1 MRSAGRSVVLALA
14 FPLVL
19 VPLALP
25 ACGGAPQAPAVPE
38 LTLAGVETEVAEAL
52 GAARAAVMAAPDS
65 PKAWSTLA
73 DLFFAHDFKPDAAR
87 CYARAGELDPASY
100 LWPYRQGWSL
110 LAEDPAA
117 AAAAFERALVSIE
130 TYAPAHVVLAR
141 ALARLGQNDEALAH
155 YARAAELDPTS
166 AEPHAGTGLVHL
178 AMGDYAAA
186 RTALEAALARNPAHV
201 EAHAALAQAC
211 LALGQDKKA
220 QQHAE
225 RARTL
230 PQTRREADAYANP
243 NVPPLGA
250 RARTSHG
257 RELERTGRV
266 EDALAQYRAALASNP
281 DYYLARRSLANLLLA
296 RGEREAALELLREGV
311 LSNPSFERVRK
322 DLERVEGGANS
333 LERDED

>member
-1 MRSAGRSVVLALA
+1 MRSARLARLGVLAL
-14 FPLVL
+14 L

-25 ACGGAPQAPAVPE
+25 ACGGAPAAPTVPD
-38 LTLAGVETEVAEAL
+38 LSLAGVEAEVAQAL
-52 GAARAAVMAAPDS
+52 EAARAGVVAAPDS
-65 PKAWSTLA
+65 SKAWGELA
-73 DLFFAHDFKPDAAR
+73 DLLFAHDFKADAAV
-87 CYARAGELDPASY
+87 CYARAAALDPASY
-100 LWPYRQGWSL
+100 LWPYRLGWSL
-110 LAEDPAA
+110 LSEDPAG
-117 AAAAFERALVSIE
+117 AAAAFERALASIE
-130 TYAPAHVVLAR
+130 TYAPAHTVHAR
-141 ALARLGQNDEALAH
+141 ALARLGRNDEALAH
-155 YARAAELDPTS
+155 YARAATLDPAS

-178 AMGDYAAA
+178 ALGDYAAA
-186 RTALEAALARNPAHV
+186 RTHLEAALQRNPGHV

-257 RELERTGRV
+257 RELERQGRL
-266 EDALAQYRAALASNP
+266 EDAAAQYRAALASNP
-281 DYYLARRSLANLLLA
+281 DYYLARRSLAGLLLG

-311 LSNPSFERVRK
+311 RINPSFERVRK
-322 DLERVEGGANS
+322 DLERVEGGATS
-333 LERDED
+333 LERDEE